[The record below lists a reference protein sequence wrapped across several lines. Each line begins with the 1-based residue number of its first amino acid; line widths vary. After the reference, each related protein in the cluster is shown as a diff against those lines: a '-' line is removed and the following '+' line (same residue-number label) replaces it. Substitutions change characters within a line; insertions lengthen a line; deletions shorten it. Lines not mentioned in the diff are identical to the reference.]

1 MTDDRWQVA
10 NREGPAGITPILHGS
25 HGTNG
30 SHVTNGSHGTN
41 GLHGTNVT
49 HVSDRL
55 LRSSVEA

>member
-10 NREGPAGITPILHGS
+10 NREGPAGITPILNGSHGS
-25 HGTNG
+25 HG
-30 SHVTNGSHGTN
+30 S
-41 GLHGTNVT
+41 HGTNVT